1 MRRFVTSVV
10 LLLFAIPFG
19 ASISGCH
26 HAAPPTYC
34 NGENSGVQVGQLTTL
49 DLEPRLTGI
58 SLNQGQI
65 GQASPPSGKDCRGDT
80 AGASGVIYAST
91 NITLVDVQPTT
102 GRLCAG
108 TWNRNTGGG
117 IADFTYCTAGTENG
131 TAYLTASSGAVVS
144 NPIPVYVHPI
154 VTSIV
159 LGPAS
164 SNCISDPASNCAL
177 DPTQSNGCS
186 VTVPTVT
193 STYNGTSCLSQGQS
207 TQLVARTYAAV
218 PPFAITSY
226 SITSNIATFNTGTQ
240 SLVAGESVTL
250 TSFPNSTFLNGQ
262 TVTVLATGL
271 STTSFEAQVTSPGN
285 VALTTESGTGIGP
298 TSGVYNV
305 SCLVGPLS
313 FSAQNASVLSITT
326 NGLATAAQPGASTIN
341 AAISQASSTAG
352 FFSTCPPKSIVL
364 SAAGAP
370 TTAPTVPIPVDQ
382 NSSQSLVATVTDTQ
396 NNPIT
401 AIQLT
406 YISTTPPTIPANGS
420 VITPPFPGAAAIT
433 AVCQPPTCNYSPFD
447 EIGLFGNGLL
457 VTSNPVQIDS
467 IGTNFST
474 VLYMAS
480 TNSQYL
486 LPFDFT
492 LSTQSV
498 PIRLPYAP
506 NSMVLSTDLT
516 TIYMGTSNEIMIFG
530 TANNT
535 LTKEDTSVSGNV
547 IAVSPDSGTVIITDP
562 VRQLVYLYG
571 SSGNI
576 SAEYGGVATRA
587 SFSPDSQTVYI
598 TTTDGRLLVYSTFTG
613 WTSIPLGSVATDVT
627 VTVPNAGAYLA
638 EGSVADVRTNCPATT
653 VNGTGLN
660 QTTTNVFYPSVG
672 LVTAAVNRLASTNDG
687 LHIFGANNAG
697 FTDISTNKKSGA
709 CPVTFTSSPGTLL
722 PFTTAVP
729 TAGGVNN
736 IITTSDAAFGFVT
749 FGLPTSTLPAG
760 SGGVIPQYNP
770 ATATLTNVP
779 LQTYTGFAAPI
790 VPLAAVVSGDNN
802 TLYVGTNGDNLVHRL
817 FRGTSGFGDTLTPI
831 NPLLPLFNGP
841 AGQYATPNLL
851 AEKPRKSTT

>member
-26 HAAPPTYC
+26 HAVAPTYC
-34 NGENSGVQVGQLTTL
+34 NGENSGVQVGQTTTL

-65 GQASPPSGKDCRGDT
+65 GQVSQPTAKDCRGDVT
-80 AGASGVIYAST
+80 GATSIIYAST

-117 IADFTYCTAGTENG
+117 IADFTYCTAATQNG
-131 TAYLTASSGAVVS
+131 TAYLTASSSGVVS

-164 SNCISDPASNCAL
+164 TNCVTDPASNCAL
-177 DPTQSNGCS
+177 DPTQANGCS
-186 VTVPTVT
+186 TAAPV
-193 STYNGTSCLSQGQS
+193 STPGVSVYTGLSCLSQGHA
-207 TQLVARTYAAV
+207 TQLVART
-218 PPFAITSY
+218 FQGT
-226 SITSNIATFNTGTQ
+226 NIALPAN
-240 SLVAGESVTL
+240 
-250 TSFPNSTFLNGQ
+250 N
-262 TVTVLATGL
+262 
-271 STTSFEAQVTSPGN
+271 
-285 VALTTESGTGIGP
+285 I
-298 TSGVYNV
+298 
-305 SCLVGPLS
+305 SCLVGPLA
-313 FSAQNASVLSITT
+313 FSAQNASVVTISTD
-326 NGLATAAQPGASTIN
+326 GLATAAQPGATTID
-341 AAISQASSTAG
+341 AAIAQASSTAG
-352 FFSTCPPKSIVL
+352 FFSTCPPASIVV

-370 TTAPTVPIPVDQ
+370 TTAPTVPINVDQ
-382 NSSQSLVATVTDTQ
+382 NSSQSLVATVTDTL

-401 AIQLT
+401 SIQLT
-406 YISTTPPTIPANGS
+406 YISTTPPTIPANSS
-420 VITPPFPGAAAIT
+420 VITPPFPGSAAIT
-433 AVCQPPTCNYSPFD
+433 AICQPPTCNYSPFD

-457 VTSNPVQIDS
+457 VTSNPVQINS
-467 IGTNFST
+467 IGTNFNT

-492 LSTQSV
+492 QTTQSV

-516 TIYMGTSNEIMIFG
+516 TIYMGTSNEIMIFS
-530 TANNT
+530 TNNNA
-535 LTKEDTSVSGNV
+535 LAKEDASISGNV
-547 IAVSPDSGTVIITDP
+547 IAVSPDSGTIIVTDP
-562 VRQLVYLYG
+562 VRQLIYLYTSAG
-571 SSGNI
+571 GI

-587 SFSPDSQTVYI
+587 SWSPDSQTVYI

-613 WTSIPLGSVATDVT
+613 WTSIPLSNVATDVT
-627 VTVPNAGAYLA
+627 VTVPDAGAYLA
-638 EGSVADVRTNCPATT
+638 EGAVADVRTNCPTTT
-653 VNGTGLN
+653 VHGTGLS

-672 LVTAAVNRLASTNDG
+672 LVTAAVNRLATTNDG
-687 LHIFGANNAG
+687 LHIFGANNTG

-709 CPVTFTSSPGTLL
+709 CPVTFSNSPGPLL

-729 TAGGVNN
+729 AAGGITN
-736 IITTSDAAFGFVT
+736 IIATTDAAFGFMT
-749 FGLPTSTLPAG
+749 FGLPATPLPAG
-760 SGGVIPQYNP
+760 TGGVIPQYNP
-770 ATATLTNVP
+770 ATRALTNIP

-817 FRGTSGFGDTLTPI
+817 ARGTNGFLDTLSPI
-831 NPLLPLFNGP
+831 NPQLPLFNGLP
-841 AGQYATPNLL
+841 GQLATPNLL
-851 AEKPRKSTT
+851 AQKPRKSTT